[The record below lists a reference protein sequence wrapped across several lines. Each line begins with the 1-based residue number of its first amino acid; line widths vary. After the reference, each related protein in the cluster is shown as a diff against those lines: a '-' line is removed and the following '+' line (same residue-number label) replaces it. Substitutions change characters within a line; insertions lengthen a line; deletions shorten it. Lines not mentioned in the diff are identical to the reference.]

1 MISKKPP
8 VVVVTGCC
16 GFIGY
21 SLSVRLLNEGYSVVG
36 IDNIND
42 YYSVS
47 LKKQRLRNLSDLS
60 DSIGSLFLFSQI
72 DIACKKDLFAYFNSL
87 FDGSY
92 SFGDL
97 YIVNL
102 VAQAGVRYSIL
113 NPEVYIHF

>member
-1 MISKKPP
+1 MHPKKPP

-47 LKKQRLRNLSDLS
+47 LKKQRLKIFRILVIQLGLSF
-60 DSIGSLFLFSQI
+60 FLVKLI
-72 DIACKKDLFAYFNSL
+72 LHARKIFAYFNSL

-97 YIVNL
+97 Y
-102 VAQAGVRYSIL
+102 S
-113 NPEVYIHF
+113 